1 MRILIRLASACF
13 FVWAV
18 GVTVAV
24 HVRALGREGLIL
36 LGLARDE
43 E

>member
-18 GVTVAV
+18 GVSVAV
-24 HVRALGREGLIL
+24 YVRALSREGLIL
-36 LGLARDE
+36 LGLAQDE